1 MELFDPPLRI
11 LRVSGL
17 DRREFTV
24 YTFGNTM
31 AKNLS
36 LKMREDIFREMET
49 TVRRLKKPRNAYIN
63 EAVEHFN
70 RLHRRRVLAEEFAR
84 ASAAV
89 QEESM
94 RVLKEFEAI
103 DEVPE

>member
-1 MELFDPPLRI
+1 MW
-11 LRVSGL
+11 SL
-17 DRREFTV
+17 DGNAESV
-24 YTFGNTM
+24 YTHGITM
-31 AKNLS
+31 SKVLS
-36 LKMREDIFREMET
+36 LKLRDEIFAEMEKT
-49 TVRRLKKPRNAYIN
+49 THRLKRARNAYIN

-70 RLHRRRVLAEEFAR
+70 RLHRRRLLGEQLAR

-103 DEVPE
+103 DDIRE

>member
-1 MELFDPPLRI
+1 
-11 LRVSGL
+11 
-17 DRREFTV
+17 
-24 YTFGNTM
+24 M

-36 LKMREDIFREMET
+36 LKMRDDIFAEMET
-49 TVRRLKKPRNAYIN
+49 TTRRLKKARNAYIN
-63 EAVEHFN
+63 EAVGHFN
-70 RLHRRRVLAEEFAR
+70 RLHRRRLLGEQLMR

-89 QEESM
+89 QDESM